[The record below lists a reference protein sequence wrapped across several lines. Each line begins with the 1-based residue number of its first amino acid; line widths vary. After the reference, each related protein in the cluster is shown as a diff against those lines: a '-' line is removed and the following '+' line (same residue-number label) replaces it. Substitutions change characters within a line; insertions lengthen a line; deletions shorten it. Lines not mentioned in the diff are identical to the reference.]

1 MNRSFLLKSVSI
13 VLMIIGWVVLSNMFD
28 NTMILPK
35 ISDVLITMKNQAT
48 SIAFY
53 QSIFVTLFRMLIA
66 ITLTITLGTGLGVI
80 SALNKNV
87 YDFLYPITTMIK
99 TIPNISYMILV
110 LLWFS
115 SSMSVIV
122 IVSLVVFPLFYEA
135 TITGVKSLRRSL
147 SDVLALYSETPY
159 NKLMKVYVP
168 AMSPFVM
175 SNLSIAVNLG
185 FKVAIMAEV
194 LGQPFQGIGKE
205 MLLSKLTLNS
215 TSIFAWTIW
224 IILIGLLLNNLVVT
238 GIKIINRRYSGD
250 DVT

>member
-1 MNRSFLLKSVSI
+1 MSRSFLFKGLSI
-13 VLMIIGWVVLSNMFD
+13 TLMIIGWIVLSNVFD

-35 ISDVLITMKNQAT
+35 ISDVIITMKNQAT
-48 SIAFY
+48 STAFY
-53 QSIFVTLFRMLIA
+53 QSVFVTLLRMLVA
-66 ITLTITLGTGLGVI
+66 IILSITLGTGLGVL
-80 SALNKNV
+80 SALNKSV
-87 YDFLYPITTMIK
+87 HDFLYPITTMIK

-115 SSMSVIV
+115 SSVSVIV
-122 IVSLVVFPLFYEA
+122 IVSLVIFPLFYEA

-147 SDVLALYSETPY
+147 SDVLALYSETPF
-159 NKLMKVYVP
+159 NKLTKVYIP

-215 TSIFAWTIW
+215 TSIFAWTSW
-224 IILIGLLLNNLVVT
+224 IIIIGILLNNLVLS
-238 GIKIINRRYSGD
+238 GIRIINRRYSGD
-250 DVT
+250 ENT